1 MFIIDLSSLA
11 PFLESVSNKKDVTI
25 KNVTKKM
32 LPMEKRTYLRNTLNL
47 TQEEMAML
55 LKTKRIQLALY
66 ELGLR
71 ELPTTA
77 LIRASQIGNFMAT
90 AKVPEAKD
98 FPQIADWE
106 EEKEKFLAKAL
117 ADCKHYQST
126 IIRKLPKMEEAYQ
139 ATLKTLQLID
149 YLKEQAHKEDALH
162 HGAIFILE
170 DKARKSLKK
179 CGPKELVKLQ
189 YQLLLLQKQEEW
201 LNEWIANDRIEE

>member
-1 MFIIDLSSLA
+1 
-11 PFLESVSNKKDVTI
+11 
-25 KNVTKKM
+25 
-32 LPMEKRTYLRNTLNL
+32 MEKRTYLRNALNL

-55 LKTKRIQLALY
+55 LNTKRMQLALF

-71 ELPTTA
+71 ELPSTA
-77 LIRASQIGNFMAT
+77 LIKASKMVNFIAT
-90 AKVPEAKD
+90 AKAPEAKD

-126 IIRKLPKMEEAYQ
+126 IIRKLTKMEEAYQ

-162 HGAIFILE
+162 PGAIFILE

-179 CGPKELVKLQ
+179 YGPKELVKQQ

-201 LNEWIANDRIEE
+201 LNEWIANGRIEE

>member
-1 MFIIDLSSLA
+1 
-11 PFLESVSNKKDVTI
+11 
-25 KNVTKKM
+25 
-32 LPMEKRTYLRNTLNL
+32 MEKRKQLRKELNL
-47 TQEEMAML
+47 TQNDMSVV
-55 LKTKRIQLALY
+55 LKTTRSQLALF
-66 ELGLR
+66 EKGLR

-77 LIRASQIGNFMAT
+77 LIRASQIENFMAT

-106 EEKEKFLAKAL
+106 EEKEKFLEKAL
-117 ADCKHYQST
+117 ADCKHYQLT

-162 HGAIFILE
+162 QGAIFILE

-179 CGPKELVKLQ
+179 CGPKELVKQQ

-201 LNEWIANDRIEE
+201 LNDLIANDRIE

>member
-1 MFIIDLSSLA
+1 MKKSTFI
-11 PFLESVSNKKDVTI
+11 
-25 KNVTKKM
+25 
-32 LPMEKRTYLRNTLNL
+32 RNELNL
-47 TQEEMAML
+47 TQCEMAEL
-55 LKTKRIQLALY
+55 LNITRSQLSLF

-77 LIRASQIGNFMAT
+77 LIRASQIGNFMTT
-90 AKVPEAKD
+90 AKVPETND
-98 FPQIADWE
+98 FHQIADWE

-117 ADCKHYQST
+117 ADCKHYQLT

-179 CGPKELVKLQ
+179 CGPKELVKQQ

-201 LNEWIANDRIEE
+201 LNDLIANDRIEE

>member
-1 MFIIDLSSLA
+1 
-11 PFLESVSNKKDVTI
+11 
-25 KNVTKKM
+25 
-32 LPMEKRTYLRNTLNL
+32 MEKRTYLRNTLNL

-117 ADCKHYQST
+117 ADCKHYQSA

-149 YLKEQAHKEDALH
+149 YLKEQAHKKDALH
-162 HGAIFILE
+162 QGAIFILE

-179 CGPKELVKLQ
+179 CAKLNLTNHLSKLSNSQKEFSPKVNFKSGPPTC
-189 YQLLLLQKQEEW
+189 
-201 LNEWIANDRIEE
+201 

>member
-1 MFIIDLSSLA
+1 
-11 PFLESVSNKKDVTI
+11 
-25 KNVTKKM
+25 
-32 LPMEKRTYLRNTLNL
+32 MEKRTYLRNTLNL

-77 LIRASQIGNFMAT
+77 LIRASQIGNFMTT
-90 AKVPEAKD
+90 AKVPETKD

-117 ADCKHYQST
+117 ADCKHYQLT

-162 HGAIFILE
+162 QGAIFILE

-179 CGPKELVKLQ
+179 CGPKELVKQQ

-201 LNEWIANDRIEE
+201 LNDLIANDRIE